1 MRLKKTSE
9 VTQGAAE
16 HVLARRTSIDPLA
29 EEALA
34 VRGLPVANRAHEFW
48 VAAVA
53 RRPFPLHAEELLC
66 AMTAGESGQGES
78 L

>member
-1 MRLKKTSE
+1 MVIIKVT
-9 VTQGAAE
+9 TQGAAK
-16 HVLARRTSIDPLA
+16 HFFARRTSIDPLA

-34 VRGLPVANRAHEFW
+34 VRGLPVANRAHEFR
-48 VAAVA
+48 VA